1 MLSLDFSIKLNS
13 KLFECGE
20 QHVKKLKSVWVSL
33 SQKFKKTDQ
42 QQKMLS
48 LDFSKLN
55 SKLFECGE
63 RVERM
68 IDGVGFKGTITKIQ
82 NDLVSVKFED
92 GWIENDVPIE
102 EIRALDVML
111 TARGKY
117 EAKKQL
123 VKEEESKTIY
133 DFETLPWKKR
143 LEILTKAKPSKINLR
158 DVLIPS
164 LRDPVSLVF
173 RKGVAVL
180 KSVLQVSK
188 LNLDLD
194 EIASVV
200 LLKCDYEAMTALV
213 DMPKASEGSRS
224 LCRQMLRLT
233 NNAHSTSKKIMSC
246 KLRVLAYVLNR
257 HGLDSLSKMFDNTA
271 RFAIASLKHRNDH
284 IRKRAA
290 DVLIDVTCLHIADR
304 LSEVPLSL
312 SERRREIQ
320 DSILNTLKNLYLDD
334 DDKAIRSWREK
345 ILKRVR
351 LRIASDYDG
360 DDNDDALIM
369 EEESRVPSPLSPCLS
384 KPLSSPVTTTTP
396 QKLPY
401 AEPFQKQKLNREQED
416 ILRCY
421 GESLLRCVLSKEW
434 SSRVAAAQY
443 VATKELRDEF
453 HVRCVCHLVSM
464 FVEDRV
470 GRVYEQSLN
479 LLKLLYQEGRTK
491 NNEQVFVATS
501 SVMERLCTESNRR
514 LAEFT
519 YKVFMDMLGD
529 RCDAF
534 GCDVI
539 CRALRMLKS
548 SPST

>member
-1 MLSLDFSIKLNS
+1 
-13 KLFECGE
+13 
-20 QHVKKLKSVWVSL
+20 
-33 SQKFKKTDQ
+33 
-42 QQKMLS
+42 
-48 LDFSKLN
+48 
-55 SKLFECGE
+55 
-63 RVERM
+63 
-68 IDGVGFKGTITKIQ
+68 KGTITKIQ

-123 VKEEESKTIY
+123 VKEEEESKTIY

-143 LEILTKAKPSKINLR
+143 LEILTKAKPSKISLR

-369 EEESRVPSPLSPCLS
+369 EEESRVPSPLSPCSS
-384 KPLSSPVTTTTP
+384 KPLSSPVTTTTS

-519 YKVFMDMLGD
+519 YEVFMDMLGD

-539 CRALRMLKS
+539 CKALRMLKS